1 MTLVVHRDSYSIV
14 FSSSR
19 CSKKNY
25 GVFSVKAHL
34 EIPSILHRFFIF
46 QVFQNYSILIHC
58 LGVFSK
64 GTKDPSHISWLSH
77 ILPHGTRPGYV
88 KIAIEHGPVEIV
100 SFPMKNGG
108 SFHSYGTVYQRVS
121 GFSVD
126 VFDDRPIFRP
136 WSSAKKVWKKV
147 TWNRTQVD
155 ASQLGSFMG
164 EASRYNRYK
173 KTLHYNQWK
182 FQDPKLEVLYHI
194 RPYFLGI
201 FPYIGLKHRP
211 YIW

>member
-1 MTLVVHRDSYSIV
+1 M
-14 FSSSR
+14 
-19 CSKKNY
+19 
-25 GVFSVKAHL
+25 
-34 EIPSILHRFFIF
+34 
-46 QVFQNYSILIHC
+46 
-58 LGVFSK
+58 
-64 GTKDPSHISWLSH
+64 
-77 ILPHGTRPGYV
+77 
-88 KIAIEHGPVEIV
+88 AIEIV

-108 SFHSYGTVYQRVS
+108 SFHSYVTVYQRVS

-126 VFDDRPIFRP
+126 VFDDRPIFCP

-164 EASRYNRYK
+164 EASRYK

-194 RPYFLGI
+194 RPHFLGI
-201 FPYIGLKHRP
+201 FPYIGLIYGRYLQFRILKFPLIQLKGFINQLIIGETQGIDDAASQVPVDIPRFCSEVHKHILLIFTSTSFLRR
-211 YIW
+211 IRFI